1 MFKER
6 KMYLKVKLVIKEI
19 FTMFSD
25 IFKNRD
31 LLRQFAK
38 NDFQAKYAGNF
49 LGIVWGFLNPIVT
62 VFTYWFI
69 FAVGFKAAMT
79 DGKYP
84 FVAFLITGLVPWL
97 YFQDVLMGGT
107 NVFREYSYLVK
118 KVVFNIKILPTVKLF
133 SNLFLHFFFCAVA
146 VILCALYGFYPTAYL
161 VQIIYYMF
169 CLMAFLTALTWITAS
184 IQPFIPDISQF
195 IAVIMQA
202 LMWATPVL
210 YSINQFSSYPKIVFL
225 LKLNPLYYVVT
236 GYRDSIFGTAWFWEH
251 PAATVYFWIVTLILA
266 FIGIIIF
273 RKLRPHFSDV
283 L

>member
-1 MFKER
+1 MISKI
-6 KMYLKVKLVIKEI
+6 KLVVKEF

-25 IFKNRD
+25 IVKNRG
-31 LLRQFAK
+31 LLRQFAR
-38 NDFQAKYAGNF
+38 NDFQARYAGNF

-97 YFQDVLMGGT
+97 YFQDVLMGAT

-146 VILCALYGFYPTAYL
+146 VILCALYGFYPTIYL

-169 CLMAFLTALTWITAS
+169 CLMVFLTALTWITAS
-184 IQPFIPDISQF
+184 IQPFVPDISQF

-210 YSINQFSSYPKIVFL
+210 YSINQFSGYPKIVFI

-251 PAATVYFWIVTLILA
+251 PSGTIYFWAVTLILS